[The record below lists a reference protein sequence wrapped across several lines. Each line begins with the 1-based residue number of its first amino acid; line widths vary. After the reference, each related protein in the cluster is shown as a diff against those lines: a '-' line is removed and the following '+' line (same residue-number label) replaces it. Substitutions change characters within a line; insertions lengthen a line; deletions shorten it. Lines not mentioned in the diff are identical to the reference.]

1 MKKDFLRHIV
11 NTKISYYSRIRRPIL
26 GVLDEARKLIASA
39 ENKYNFSVYGGD
51 PVNLAKYIM
60 SSDFDLVVSLL
71 KSANALDVLVDILKT
86 TRDTYSDIPEV
97 VEAIEE
103 RLSSLEREV
112 TRVSEKQV
120 VREAIEEKIAGLK
133 TSVVGDRVVVED
145 KGFRAE
151 VIVDRDKYVVKINTS
166 IEKRFNS
173 RSEAVSYIERVY
185 KSIKQE
191 G

>member
-145 KGFRAE
+145 EGFRAE